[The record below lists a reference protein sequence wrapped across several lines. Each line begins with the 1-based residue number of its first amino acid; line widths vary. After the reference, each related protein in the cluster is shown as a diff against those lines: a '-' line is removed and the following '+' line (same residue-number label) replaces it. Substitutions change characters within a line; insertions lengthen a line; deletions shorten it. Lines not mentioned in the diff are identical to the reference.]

1 MTVDVAAL
9 RLESTSVG
17 RVGHVALLRHLVEPR
32 LLVFIAVL
40 VVPAEVCRDCGR
52 VPPRERGHGGHT
64 QDGNTSCHLD
74 DAGSSQRDPRW
85 PERHV
90 LTQSST

>member
-1 MTVDVAAL
+1 MTVHVAAL

-17 RVGHVALLRHLVEPR
+17 RVGYVALLRHLVEPR

-52 VPPRERGHGGHT
+52 VPPGERSHGGHT
-64 QDGNTSCHLD
+64 
-74 DAGSSQRDPRW
+74 
-85 PERHV
+85 
-90 LTQSST
+90 